1 MAHHALQHKR
11 VDRES
16 HEQRLCFEYM
26 RVVHRE
32 AFSHAYHVPNGG
44 HRHKAT
50 AAKLKAEG
58 VKAGV
63 PDIKVALAR
72 GGFFGLYVEMKAKA
86 PHSSA
91 VSPKQKEWLA
101 RLAGAGYCTRI
112 CKGYGEFKAVIDEYM
127 SWPET
132 QPTQCPAAND

>member
-16 HEQRLCFEYM
+16 HEQHLCFEYM

-32 AFSHAYHVPNGG
+32 AFEHAYHVPNGG
-44 HRHKAT
+44 HRHKVT

-86 PHSSA
+86 PHASA
-91 VSPKQKEWLA
+91 VSPKQKEWLM

-112 CKGYGEFKAVIDEYM
+112 CKG
-127 SWPET
+127 
-132 QPTQCPAAND
+132 